1 MNFRDIE
8 VSTKTIIGV
17 SNAIIDIQNVF
28 RRLPVDPHGENDTRI
43 VLLYFGNEKRGFYP
57 NPKRKQGSRKSF
69 RNAINVVTVL
79 DNHKKINFKVS
90 KNGKFQMTG
99 CRREEDAIRVVC
111 HFLDLVLATCREDVA
126 LPFGTARVYFQT
138 VMTNI
143 DFSVGF
149 CIDRQKLDRVVNAQ
163 TTYHSLLETSC
174 GYTGVNIKI
183 PLTMPWWE
191 MEVPCVEKTADG
203 WRRYERCLDD
213 LAAFAPDNKSRK
225 RYNTFLVFHSGNVIM
240 SGMVGLT
247 MEKDF
252 EVFTHF
258 LREQRKEI
266 QERVV
271 L

>member
-17 SNAIIDIQNVF
+17 SSAVIDIQNMF
-28 RRLPVDPHGENDTRI
+28 RRLPIDPHGGDDTRI
-43 VLLYFGNEKRGFYP
+43 VMMYYGNEKRGHYHGL
-57 NPKRKQGSRKSF
+57 KKKQHGQKSF
-69 RNAINVVTVL
+69 RNAINVVAL
-79 DNHKKINFKVS
+79 LNNHKKINFKVS
-90 KNGKFQMTG
+90 KNGKFQLTG

-111 HFLDLVLATCREDVA
+111 HFLDLVFASCPEDIA
-126 LPFGTARVYFQT
+126 LPFGKATVYFQT

-149 CIDRQKLDRVVNAQ
+149 CIDRQRLDRVVNSD
-163 TTYHSLLETSC
+163 TSYHSLLETSC

-191 MEVPCVEKTADG
+191 MDVPCVEKTAG
-203 WRRYERCLDD
+203 VWETSSRRLDEV
-213 LAAFAPDNKSRK
+213 AMFSVENKTRK

-240 SGMVGLT
+240 SGMVSST
-247 MEKDF
+247 MEADF
-252 EVFTHF
+252 ERFNNF
-258 LREQRKEI
+258 LRDSRKEI
-266 QERVV
+266 QERI